1 MSNSLLRE
9 FRQECKNYHR
19 YLEERD
25 EVLKKLYLTKVEIDG
40 VHSIDTAEPRSQCKA
55 ESSVL
60 IKFETKDKL
69 LEKLDEVN
77 DKIRGIEDTIQKVD
91 YPFFRVVAWEK
102 FVMNFSYKTIAK
114 TYDVDSENLRKR
126 VNHALLEVIR
136 SDLSQSAETLKK

>member
-25 EVLKKLYLTKVEIDG
+25 EVLKKLYLTQVKIDG

-60 IKFETKDKL
+60 IKLETKDKL

-91 YPFFRVVAWEK
+91 YPFYRVVAWKK
-102 FVMNFSYKTIAK
+102 FVMNQSYKTIAK
-114 TYDVDSENLRKR
+114 MYDIDSENLRKR
-126 VNHALLEVIR
+126 VNNALLEVIY
-136 SDLSQSAETLKK
+136 SNASQC

>member
-9 FRQECKNYHR
+9 FRQECKNYRR

-25 EVLKKLYLTKVEIDG
+25 EVLKKLYLTQVKIDG
-40 VHSIDTAEPRSQCKA
+40 VHSIDTAEPHTQCNA

-77 DKIRGIEDTIQKVD
+77 NKIRVIEDTIRKID
-91 YPFFRVVAWEK
+91 YPFYRVVAWEK
-102 FVMNFSYKTIAK
+102 FVMNQSYKTIAK
-114 TYDVDSENLRKR
+114 MYDVDSENLRKR
-126 VNHALLEVIR
+126 VNNALLEVIY
-136 SDLSQSAETLKK
+136 SNASQSAETLKK

>member
-25 EVLKKLYLTKVEIDG
+25 EVLKKLYLTQVKIDG
-40 VHSIDTAEPRSQCKA
+40 VHSIDTAEPRTQCKA

-69 LEKLDEVN
+69 LEKLNEVN
-77 DKIRGIEDTIQKVD
+77 NKIRVIEDTIRKID
-91 YPFFRVVAWEK
+91 YPFYRVVAWEK